1 MAVGFSHNKIEV
13 IPLDKIK
20 AVSKTLFTNFFD
32 HSVSKNAAA
41 LAYYLLFAL
50 FPLLIFFSNLLGNL
64 DFDIFSIVHTLDR
77 FLPDAVVNIVESY
90 LEYVSLNSS
99 RTLMWFSLVFSVW
112 FPLRAVKGLMDD
124 VRRAYELPLP
134 KNPFKY
140 FIRQFIFT
148 VVFLCVLILT
158 FVLSTVGERLL
169 FFLDRIIPENIFSI
183 SDSYIVLWQYL
194 RFIII
199 ALLMLGAIG
208 ILYLVSLDKRQKL
221 KTVLPGILSAAV
233 FWVILSIGFSYYV
246 ENFANYSVIY
256 GTLGAIIVLL
266 IWLYMTALILILG
279 AELNSAI
286 DKVQKE
292 EH

>member
-1 MAVGFSHNKIEV
+1 V
-13 IPLDKIK
+13 
-20 AVSKTLFTNFFD
+20 
-32 HSVSKNAAA
+32 
-41 LAYYLLFAL
+41 
-50 FPLLIFFSNLLGNL
+50 
-64 DFDIFSIVHTLDR
+64 
-77 FLPDAVVNIVESY
+77 
-90 LEYVSLNSS
+90 
-99 RTLMWFSLVFSVW
+99 LV
-112 FPLRAVKGLMDD
+112 
-124 VRRAYELPLP
+124 
-134 KNPFKY
+134 
-140 FIRQFIFT
+140 
-148 VVFLCVLILT
+148 LT

-169 FFLDRIIPENIFSI
+169 FFLDRIIPENILSI
-183 SDSYIVLWQYL
+183 SDSYIILWQYL

-233 FWVILSIGFSYYV
+233 LWVILSIGFSYYV
-246 ENFANYSVIY
+246 ENFANYSLVY